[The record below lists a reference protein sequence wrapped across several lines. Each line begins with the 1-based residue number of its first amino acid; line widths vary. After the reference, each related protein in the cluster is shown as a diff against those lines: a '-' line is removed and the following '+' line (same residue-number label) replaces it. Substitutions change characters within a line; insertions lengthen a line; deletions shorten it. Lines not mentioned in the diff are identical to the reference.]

1 MEHAVLEQFKRILE
15 TMVADLERPLRRREQ
30 IAIENTPDALDE
42 VQNAAERELAIRQL
56 EHESS
61 RLRSVKGALR
71 RIEEGTY
78 GECIRCESSISI
90 KRLKAVPWTP
100 YCLDC
105 QDIAD
110 QSSTDTEPDFV
121 QFTDRGPK
129 IMRAGQSAKS
139 ATGESQLP
147 LLQEPKLADSYNE
160 LTPGGP
166 QGLSASAPAW
176 LQKKQPGS
184 ERRQHKIKTEVEL

>member
-1 MEHAVLEQFKRILE
+1 MEHMELEQFKRILE
-15 TMVADLERPLRRREQ
+15 TMLADLQRPLRRRDE
-30 IAIENTPDALDE
+30 IAIETTPDALDE

-56 EHESS
+56 EHDSS
-61 RLRSVKGALR
+61 RFRTVKAALR

-78 GECIRCESSISI
+78 GQCVNCESGISI

-110 QSSTDTEPDFV
+110 HSKVEAEPDFV

-129 IMRAGQSAKS
+129 IMRAGQSVASEQRRS
-139 ATGESQLP
+139 ALLKETGF
-147 LLQEPKLADSYNE
+147 ADSE
-160 LTPGGP
+160 GGFVRNDF
-166 QGLSASAPAW
+166 GSTSTSSAPPH
-176 LQKKQPGS
+176 KKPPAAS
-184 ERRQHKIKTEVEL
+184 RLHHKTKQSV

>member
-1 MEHAVLEQFKRILE
+1 MEHMELEQFKRILE
-15 TMVADLERPLRRREQ
+15 TMLADLQRPLRRRDE
-30 IAIENTPDALDE
+30 IAIETTPDALDE

-56 EHESS
+56 EHDSS
-61 RLRSVKGALR
+61 RFRTVKAALL

-78 GECIRCESSISI
+78 GQCVNCESDISI

-110 QSSTDTEPDFV
+110 HSKVEAEPDFV

-129 IMRAGQSAKS
+129 IMRAGQSVSSEQRRS
-139 ATGESQLP
+139 A
-147 LLQEPKLADSYNE
+147 LLEEAGFADSE
-160 LTPGGP
+160 GGFVRNDFE
-166 QGLSASAPAW
+166 STSTSSAPPH
-176 LQKKQPGS
+176 KKPPAAS
-184 ERRQHKIKTEVEL
+184 RLHHKAKQSV

>member
-1 MEHAVLEQFKRILE
+1 MEHMELEQFKRILE
-15 TMVADLERPLRRREQ
+15 TMLADLQRPLRRRDE
-30 IAIENTPDALDE
+30 IAIETTPDALDE

-56 EHESS
+56 EHDSS
-61 RLRSVKGALR
+61 RFRTVKAALR

-78 GECIRCESSISI
+78 GQCVNCESGISI

-110 QSSTDTEPDFV
+110 HSKVEAEPDFV

-129 IMRAGQSAKS
+129 IMRAGQSVK
-139 ATGESQLP
+139 
-147 LLQEPKLADSYNE
+147 
-160 LTPGGP
+160 
-166 QGLSASAPAW
+166 
-176 LQKKQPGS
+176 
-184 ERRQHKIKTEVEL
+184 